1 MVELLKKI
9 VKKGDK
15 TYTNLFIKLDSGK
28 LIPISVKAIKD
39 SDSKVL
45 NDKDYSIACAVAK
58 VM

>member
-15 TYTNLFIKLDSGK
+15 TYVNLFIKLDSGK

-39 SDSKVL
+39 SSNKVL